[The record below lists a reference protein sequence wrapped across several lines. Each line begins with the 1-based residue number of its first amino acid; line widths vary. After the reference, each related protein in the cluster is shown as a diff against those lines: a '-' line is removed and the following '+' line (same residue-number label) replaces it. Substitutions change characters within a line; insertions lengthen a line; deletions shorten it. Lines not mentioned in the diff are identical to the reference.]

1 MEVTFADTEISSV
14 DIQAALSG
22 VLRRWKVVL
31 VCVVVALALGYV
43 QESGMLSDDAEVL
56 VGVKRVYE
64 PVIEIDELGVVQ
76 VEPSSIVPVPSFD
89 NQLEMLRSD
98 EVLARLQKQTGL
110 DTGVEVTRSE
120 PKFTIVNTVD
130 QLNNT
135 VSFLAT
141 GTPSYTYLC
150 YGTTRNDC
158 DPMID
163 AFVAETI
170 FMRKES
176 ILAGLAGGI
185 SLLDELIKST
195 SEATTVAA
203 SPEERAAHAAKLVDL
218 TTKRDAMTTA
228 RELVSGKMI
237 LISEDSWIQARKS
250 SSSPLVAYG
259 FAGIVGLIVGML
271 LALQLA
277 AMDKRIHHARQ
288 LERLGS
294 AVRVLGSPFPRSDA
308 AQATS
313 IAASILAAT
322 DDGRRSA
329 VVVAPDSESRSFAHE
344 VLKVAPRA
352 NGVVVSSIDE
362 RSLEVL
368 ASHSRVIVVLARAG
382 VTTKREL
389 IETLGLV
396 STGQNQVLGVAL
408 VD

>member
-1 MEVTFADTEISSV
+1 MTFADTEVSSV
-14 DIQAALSG
+14 DLRAALSG
-22 VLRRWKVVL
+22 VVRRWWVVL
-31 VCVVVALALGYV
+31 VCVIVALALGFV
-43 QESGMLSDDAEVL
+43 QESGIGSDDAKVF
-56 VGVKRVYE
+56 VGVKKVYE
-64 PVIEIDELGVVQ
+64 PVIETDELGVVQ

-89 NQLEMLRSD
+89 NQLEILQSD
-98 EVLARLQKQTGL
+98 ETLARLREQTGL

-150 YGTTRNDC
+150 YGVTRDDC

-163 AFVAETI
+163 AYVAETI
-170 FMRKES
+170 SMRKES

-185 SLLDELIKST
+185 SLLDGLIEST
-195 SEATTVAA
+195 ATAA
-203 SPEERAAHAAKLVDL
+203 SDATISPEERAARAAKVVDL
-218 TTKRDAMTTA
+218 TTKRDAMATA
-228 RELVSGKMI
+228 RGQITGKMI
-237 LISEDSWIQARKS
+237 LVSEDSWIKGDES
-250 SSSPLVAYG
+250 TSSPISNYL
-259 FAGIVGLIVGML
+259 FAASVGLIVGLL

-277 AMDKRIHHARQ
+277 ALDKRIRHARQ
-288 LERLGS
+288 IHRLAS
-294 AVRVLGSPFPRSDA
+294 EVRVLGSPFPRSDT

-313 IAASILAAT
+313 IAAHILAAT

-329 VVVAPDSESRSFAHE
+329 MIVAPDSESTSFAHE
-344 VLKVAPRA
+344 VLKIAPRA
-352 NGVVVSSIDE
+352 NGVVLSGVNE
-362 RSLEVL
+362 GALEVL
-368 ASHSRVIVVLARAG
+368 ASNSRVIVVLARAG

-389 IETLGLV
+389 AETLGLV

>member
-1 MEVTFADTEISSV
+1 MTFADTEVSSV
-14 DIQAALSG
+14 DLRAALSG
-22 VLRRWKVVL
+22 VVRRWWVVL
-31 VCVVVALALGYV
+31 VCVVIALALGYV

-64 PVIEIDELGVVQ
+64 PVIETDELGVVQ

-89 NQLEMLRSD
+89 NQLEILRSD
-98 EVLARLQKQTGL
+98 ETLARLREQTGL

-141 GTPSYTYLC
+141 GTPSYSYLC
-150 YGTTRNDC
+150 YGVTRDDC

-163 AFVAETI
+163 AYVAETI
-170 FMRKES
+170 SMRKES

-185 SLLDELIKST
+185 SLLDGLIEST
-195 SEATTVAA
+195 TTAA
-203 SPEERAAHAAKLVDL
+203 STAISPEERAARAAKVVDL

-228 RELVSGKMI
+228 RGQITGKMI
-237 LISEDSWIQARKS
+237 LVSEESWIKGDES
-250 SSSPLVAYG
+250 TSSPISNYL
-259 FAGIVGLIVGML
+259 FAASVGLIVGLL

-277 AMDKRIHHARQ
+277 ALDKRIRHARQ
-288 LERLGS
+288 IHRLES
-294 AVRVLGSPFPRSDA
+294 EVRVLGSPFPRSDT

-313 IAASILAAT
+313 IAAHILAAT
-322 DDGRRSA
+322 EDGRRSA
-329 VVVAPDSESRSFAHE
+329 VIVAPDSESASFAHE
-344 VLKVAPRA
+344 VLKIAPRA
-352 NGVVVSSIDE
+352 NGVVLSGVNE
-362 RSLEVL
+362 GALEVL
-368 ASHSRVIVVLARAG
+368 ASNSRVIVVLARAG

-389 IETLGLV
+389 AETLGLA